1 MNQID
6 CTNGQYHMDECMF
19 NEFYDQTSQIQ
30 WNLLHGRWKVSY
42 GWNSMTIVPKS
53 KNMVEIQ
60 LMMDDNGQTILIVDF
75 IHIVKFMCAF

>member
-1 MNQID
+1 
-6 CTNGQYHMDECMF
+6 
-19 NEFYDQTSQIQ
+19 
-30 WNLLHGRWKVSY
+30 
-42 GWNSMTIVPKS
+42 MTIVPKS